1 MTDPINTDKLV
12 SDQYKTASN
21 LDARISL
28 HLKYSTNKTGWFN
41 FILGQLREVPSN
53 ADVLELGCG
62 HGTFWVNCG
71 ERIPQDWVI
80 TLSDISDG
88 MLLDAWRSLVV
99 TNRNFKYKQ
108 IDAQQI
114 PFKDA
119 AFDLVMANHMLYH
132 VPNREKA
139 IAEIRRVLKRGGTF
153 IASTN
158 GNGHMKEMVEYLQ
171 LADPGNPFI
180 DHDFFTLENGR
191 TQLQK
196 YFDKVEIVEYPD
208 SLMIDQ
214 VKPVINYIRS
224 AIPEERRDEIRL
236 DFVRDVL
243 KSTYNSEKTIQI
255 SKRTGIFICK

>member
-1 MTDPINTDKLV
+1 
-12 SDQYKTASN
+12 
-21 LDARISL
+21 
-28 HLKYSTNKTGWFN
+28 
-41 FILGQLREVPSN
+41 
-53 ADVLELGCG
+53 
-62 HGTFWVNCG
+62 
-71 ERIPQDWVI
+71 
-80 TLSDISDG
+80 